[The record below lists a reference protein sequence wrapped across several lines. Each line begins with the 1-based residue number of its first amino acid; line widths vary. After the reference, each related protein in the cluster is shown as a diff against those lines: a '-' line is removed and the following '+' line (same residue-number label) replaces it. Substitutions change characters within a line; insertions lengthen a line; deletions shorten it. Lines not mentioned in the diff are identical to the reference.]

1 MVGAPVNGGSARRRT
16 GWFGDLRVGAK
27 IAMALAVAMVAG
39 GLVALFGGL
48 GLRDVDARS
57 TEIYE
62 ENLKPSHELAL
73 GQGSFDDALINLTM
87 MNIAVTPAAK
97 AERKQGVQAAG
108 AAVTES
114 LRAYEQHGLTA
125 EQQGHMDQ
133 LQTALA
139 AYSKL
144 ATEQLMPAAE
154 RRDNATFESV
164 FTGQG
169 GPLVDQIND
178 AFDALAAFEAT
189 SAAHASEEAT
199 TTYKGSLTLMIIVF
213 LVGMFAAGLLGFV
226 TIRKITKPLTE
237 VADNLGK
244 MAEGDLRGSVSVRS
258 RDEVGTMGEALN
270 RASGSMRTTVS
281 ALGDAAQ
288 SLSAAAEQLSAT
300 SAQIAGNADAASR
313 QAGVVATAADEVNRN
328 VQVISAGSEEMG
340 AAIREISTNAAEA
353 ARVAA
358 QAVQAAESTNQT
370 VSELGTSSAEI
381 GNVIKLITSIAE
393 QTNLLAL
400 NATIEAA
407 RAGAAGK
414 GFAVVASEVKELA
427 QETARATE
435 DISTRVNA
443 IQADTQTAI
452 GAIGEISTVIN
463 EISDYQT
470 TIASA
475 VEEQTATT
483 NEMNRNVSAAA
494 LGVDE
499 ITGGIDALATAAQHT
514 TESVGEAERS
524 STDLARM
531 ASDLQ
536 TLVGTFRV

>member
-1 MVGAPVNGGSARRRT
+1 MGGGPVDGSAPRRWT
-16 GWFGDLRVGAK
+16 NWFSDLRVGSK
-27 IAMALAVAMVAG
+27 IALTLVVSILACGA
-39 GLVALFGGL
+39 VALFGGL
-48 GLRDVDARS
+48 GLRDVDARA

-62 ENLKPSHELAL
+62 ENLKPVKQLAL
-73 GQGSFDDALINLTM
+73 AQGLFDDTIITIAM
-87 MNIAVTPAAK
+87 MNIASTPEATARKKQELEAAA
-97 AERKQGVQAAG
+97 AELDG
-108 AAVTES
+108 A
-114 LRAYEQHGLTA
+114 LKAYEDLGLSP
-125 EQQGHMDQ
+125 EQQGYIDS
-133 LQTALA
+133 LRTALV
-139 AYSKL
+139 AYRKVRS
-144 ATEQLMPAAE
+144 EQLIPAAE
-154 RRDNATFESV
+154 RSDN
-164 FTGQG
+164 
-169 GPLVDQIND
+169 
-178 AFDALAAFEAT
+178 AAFEAT
-189 SAAHASEEAT
+189 FNTQAAPLVDQVNDGFDKLTEYEANSAAEASAAANS
-199 TTYKGSLTLMIIVF
+199 TYKSSLTLMVTVF
-213 LVGMFAAGLLGFV
+213 LVGAAVAVLLGFV
-226 TIRKITKPLTE
+226 TIRRITRPLSE
-237 VADNLGK
+237 VVDSLGK
-244 MAEGDLRGSVSVRS
+244 MADGDLRSVVTVRS
-258 RDEVGTMGEALN
+258 RDEVGTMAGALN

-281 ALGDAAQ
+281 ALTDASQ
-288 SLSAAAEQLSAT
+288 SLAAAAEQLSAT

-313 QAGVVATAADEVNRN
+313 QAGVVSNAADEVNRN

-358 QAVQAAESTNQT
+358 QAVGAAEKTNQT

-435 DISTRVNA
+435 DISSRVNA

-452 GAIGEISTVIN
+452 MAIGEISTVIN

-483 NEMNRNVSAAA
+483 NEMNRNVSSAA
-494 LGVDE
+494 LGVGE
-499 ITGGIDALATAAQHT
+499 ITSGVESLASAAQHT
-514 TESVGEAERS
+514 TESVAEAERS
-524 STDLARM
+524 SSDLARM
-531 ASDLQ
+531 ASELQ
-536 TLVGTFRV
+536 TLVGGFRT

>member
-1 MVGAPVNGGSARRRT
+1 MVGAPVNGGSARRMT
-16 GWFGDLRVGAK
+16 GWFADLKVGAK
-27 IAMALAVAMVAG
+27 IATALGVAMVACG
-39 GLVALFGGL
+39 AVALFGGL

-62 ENLKPSHELAL
+62 ENLKPIQQLA
-73 GQGSFDDALINLTM
+73 DAQDAFEDGLLTLTL
-87 MNIAVTPAAK
+87 MNIATTPSATAQH
-97 AERKQGVQAAG
+97 KQDLSKVGGIVDTLLQ
-108 AAVTES
+108 EYQD
-114 LRAYEQHGLTA
+114 LGLTA
-125 EQQGHMDQ
+125 EQQKLMND
-133 LQTALA
+133 LRTALTS
-139 AYSKL
+139 YRKVR
-144 ATEQLMPAAE
+144 TELLIPAAE
-154 RRDNATFESV
+154 ASNDVAFESA
-164 FTGQG
+164 FDSQAA
-169 GPLVDQIND
+169 PLIEQIKN
-178 AFDALAAFEAT
+178 AFDALAAFEAA
-189 SAAHASEEAT
+189 SAAKASAEGTA
-199 TTYKGSLTLMIIVF
+199 TYKGSLTLMIIVF
-213 LVGMFAAGLLGFV
+213 LVGVIAASLLGYV
-226 TIRKITKPLTE
+226 TIRKITKPLAE

-244 MAEGDLRGSVSVRS
+244 MAEGDLRGSVPVHS
-258 RDEVGTMGEALN
+258 RDEVGIMGAALN

-300 SAQIAGNADAASR
+300 SAQIAGNADTASR

-340 AAIREISTNAAEA
+340 AAIREISNNAAQA

-358 QAVQAAESTNQT
+358 QAVHAAESTNQT

-452 GAIGEISTVIN
+452 GAIGEISNVIN

-494 LGVDE
+494 LGVGE
-499 ITGGIDALATAAQHT
+499 ITGGIDALATAAHHT